1 MHTLK
6 ESIKSRRSYYSISK
20 KSTLSDKNLIDLVET
35 ALQHTPSA
43 FNMQSARI
51 VLLLGKNHDLFWDNT
66 LKILQQIV
74 PAEKFSDTENRI
86 SGFSAGYGTI
96 LFFDDIKTIQT
107 YAQHFSLYKE
117 SFPIWAQQ
125 ANGMLQSNIWMLLED
140 AGFGASLQHYNPLI
154 DESVHK
160 IWDIPESWQLIA
172 QMPFG
177 KPTALPEDKDFAP
190 LENRIKVFGK

>member
-66 LKILQQIV
+66 LNMLQQVV
-74 PAEKFSDTENRI
+74 PAEKFPDTKDKI
-86 SGFSAGYGTI
+86 SGFAVGYGTI
-96 LFFDDIKTIQT
+96 LFFDDIKTVQT

>member
-86 SGFSAGYGTI
+86 SGFAAGYGTI

-117 SFPIWAQQ
+117 NFPIWAQQ

>member
-1 MHTLK
+1 MNSLK
-6 ESIKSRRSYYSISK
+6 ESIKNRRSYYAISK

-66 LKILQQIV
+66 LNMLRQVI
-74 PAEKFSDTENRI
+74 PAEKFPDTKDKI
-86 SGFSAGYGTI
+86 SGFAAGYGTI
-96 LFFDDIKTIQT
+96 LFFDDTKTVQT